1 MALIDKLNAIGEA
14 IRAKTGKS
22 EKLTLDEMPI
32 EIGSITTSENLDTV
46 LTEQEALIDELKEV
60 LQGKASGVANPIIEP
75 LQVTENGTYTA
86 PDGVDGYSPIEVNV
100 PIPEGYIKP
109 SGTLEITENGTYDV
123 TEYESVNVN
132 VESGGGDAEADFA
145 AFLGNT
151 LTELNNSIATSLRTR
166 ICQYATN
173 LVTVNLPNVTTMDNY
188 AFYGCSS
195 LVTVKLPKITSV
207 SSSSFYTCTKL
218 KHVDC
223 GQVRGINAQAFNGCS
238 SLTELIL
245 RKTDSICALYN
256 VNGIGNS
263 AIGKGTGYVYVP
275 SALIDTYKAATNW
288 STYADQIRAIEDY
301 PDICGG

>member
-1 MALIDKLNAIGEA
+1 MSEFNITIKGGTSKRLPVGNKWSDNDIIVTA
-14 IRAKTGKS
+14 TGGKEDLES
-22 EKLTLDEMPI
+22 
-32 EIGSITTSENLDTV
+32 V
-46 LTEQEALIDELKEV
+46 LTEQEALIDELKEA
-60 LQGKASGVANPIIEP
+60 LQGKASG
-75 LQVTENGTYTA
+75 G
-86 PDGVDGYSPIEVNV
+86 
-100 PIPEGYIKP
+100 
-109 SGTLEITENGTYDV
+109 
-123 TEYESVNVN
+123 
-132 VESGGGDAEADFA
+132 GGGDAEADFA

-223 GQVRGINAQAFNGCS
+223 GQARGINAQAFNGCS

-256 VNGIGNS
+256 VNGISNS

-288 STYADQIRAIEDY
+288 STYAAQIRAIEDY